1 MFEKDGKKFLVM
13 CSREIKSALTNIAKL
28 YSEMINDQGH
38 VHGHHI
44 YRPSVRTPIDKC
56 TPCAPPKVKSLFL
69 ESK

>member
-13 CSREIKSALTNIAKL
+13 GIRESKPALTNIANIAIL
-28 YSEMINDQGH
+28 RSDNDQGH

-56 TPCAPPKVKSLFL
+56 TPCAA
-69 ESK
+69 ES